1 MTALRSAWVEIP
13 SNPKPNSSDFGVVI
27 AAPTGKP
34 PASVTS
40 QVLAF
45 APLPSGGPAICQ
57 PPVSPASNEVEPP
70 GQAMSSRNTP
80 RFCVP
85 QSLTYA
91 IEIST
96 VSPAQSSRLI
106 DHCCQPPELPEAAFH
121 SPLVP
126 VGVHVGGSPAVYVW

>member
-1 MTALRSAWVEIP
+1 MTALRSAGVEIP
-13 SNPKPNSSDFGVVI
+13 SNPNPNSSDFGVVI

-40 QVLAF
+40 QLLAF
-45 APLPSGGPAICQ
+45 APLPSGGPPICQ
-57 PPVSPASNEVEPP
+57 PPVSPPSNEVKPP
-70 GQAMSSRNTP
+70 GQTRSSRNTP

-96 VSPAQSSRLI
+96 VLPAQLSRSI
-106 DHCCQPPELPEAAFH
+106 DHCCQPPELPVAAFQT
-121 SPLVP
+121 PVVP
-126 VGVHVGGSPAVYVW
+126 VDVHVAGFPGTYVW